1 MLPDFLPRKY
11 WRFDNYYNSSDAIT
25 LLKLNLKNED
35 YYSLIIEGT
44 KGRGV
49 SHLLNAIGNHYL
61 DLYKK
66 VIYISSQ
73 WLLKLVELNYQFN
86 GVESVYQWIDNFD
99 VIILD
104 NMEFLYRRFSKVA
117 LELKEKIKNL
127 FQSQKILIAGVTS
140 NLDFTKQNKYK
151 SPKPYSRIFFK
162 EMSSRDVF
170 MALKSHT
177 TLEDHIPD
185 KVLYTI
191 SHYNG
196 PFQNHLNALISVRF
210 KFETSKINWEEMS
223 IGEIDL
229 FLELKKYFPKQQ
241 LRKRIMNELFE
252 VQAECG
258 IKILKY

>member
-1 MLPDFLPRKY
+1 MMLPDFLPRKY

-25 LLKLNLKNED
+25 LLKLDLKNED
-35 YYSLIIEGT
+35 YYSLIIEST

-61 DLYKK
+61 DLHKK

-73 WLLKLVELNYQFN
+73 WLLKLIELNYKFN

-99 VIILD
+99 VIIID
-104 NMEFLYRRFSKVA
+104 NMEFLYRRFTKVA
-117 LELKEKIKNL
+117 LELKDKIKSL
-127 FQSQKILIAGVTS
+127 YQSQKVFIAGVTS
-140 NLDFTKQNKYK
+140 HLDFTKQNKYSSLK
-151 SPKPYSRIFFK
+151 HHSRIFLK
-162 EMSSRDVF
+162 EMSIRDLF

-185 KVLYTI
+185 KVLYAI

-210 KFETSKINWEEMS
+210 KFETSKINWEVMS
-223 IGEIDL
+223 VNEIDL
-229 FLELKKYFPKQQ
+229 FLGLKKYFPKQQ
-241 LRKRIMNELFE
+241 LRKGLMNELFE
-252 VQAECG
+252 VAG
-258 IKILKY
+258 TGVAVLK